1 MFTKIF
7 QTQLEDFDAVYEDI
21 KHKKDTTAM
30 LQEFFYYN
38 RKSDKITDQKEQF
51 TKIISKN
58 DPKNIE
64 LLKETDK
71 NFYM

>member
-1 MFTKIF
+1 
-7 QTQLEDFDAVYEDI
+7 
-21 KHKKDTTAM
+21 M
-30 LQEFFYYN
+30 LQEFFFYN

-58 DPKNIE
+58 DPKNFE